1 MTIKT
6 KNRSTS
12 ISTSPCGAFKFT
24 SSLSLATNSRRI
36 SEDARN
42 VVVIFFTTQ
51 TKKLIRVEF
60 SNPKQVDETIQLASK
75 RASHVV
81 ATTVRIHQ
89 LSALIE
95 HHIITISS
103 IGFLTETSFR
113 HRVQSPDFDW
123 WTRTHLPFGV
133 LTKCS
138 HRKIMFLYQFGDQ
151 DGFRLI

>member
-6 KNRSTS
+6 KNGSTS

-24 SSLSLATNSRRI
+24 SSLSLATNSSRI
-36 SEDARN
+36 SEDTRN
-42 VVVIFFTTQ
+42 VVVIFFTIQ
-51 TKKLIRVEF
+51 TKKIDPSGILKSE
-60 SNPKQVDETIQLASK
+60 ASRRDSSIGFK
-75 RASHVV
+75 ESVPSCRQYCQNTSV
-81 ATTVRIHQ
+81 
-89 LSALIE
+89 IE
-95 HHIITISS
+95 HHVMTISS
-103 IGFLTETSFR
+103 IGLLTETSFR

-138 HRKIMFLYQFGDQ
+138 HRKIMFSYQFGDQ